1 MSIEELTQ
9 EAKLRG
15 FGINPDTMPVADE
28 SDNYRYT
35 PEATIPD
42 TPMPEKFKAQD
53 PDGFPSGGT
62 LSPSGQLRLDRSQAD
77 IEKLQTEFN
86 QQAER
91 AEKAFKQ
98 SNIWKRYTF
107 NQEDVLQEAR
117 HISVETGI
125 PEEAILADSKNLDN
139 ARDVYNY
146 RRKQMALMPPGE
158 NEVSLDK
165 LMEAYPG
172 LRNVVGSGSNAAA
185 AIALHNI
192 ENVKQVHSLLE
203 AAKVGWEKALLQHD
217 IANIG
222 RKGLLEKKNLTEEDY
237 KKVAE
242 IQKKIDAG
250 KEMPGLFEAPLTA
263 VVGGTSQQIRQQLTG
278 FGRGSLYG
286 AALGA
291 AAVGAGVL
299 AAPVTGG
306 VSLAGAAAAA
316 KTGFALGMRAGWF
329 LDMWEESAAQRFVE
343 YSQYKDS
350 NGKRTLTNGEAR
362 AYAAAAAAVETGIE
376 FANAGMILKVLKGNK
391 TMAAESIRSVIAD
404 AADSTSMLTGLRQ
417 ILQGASSIAVSESI
431 EEGSQEFAD
440 RMISNVVSA
449 YKGGTIPHYT
459 LGQSFEGAVENA
471 LAAVPASIGFG
482 AIASGGGSIRLVRRT
497 AALAEMQDLHLK
509 EKLKNITGIS
519 MHRQLKEAEGVKDF
533 FKKDPEIAA
542 QVVHDSVQ
550 GTNYEKVNIDT
561 EMVLQQEGGEQALQ
575 ALADK
580 TGLSNEELQAA
591 IETKADITVP
601 YEVYYQAQM
610 EDNFAIG
617 DDFISFSDVDH
628 SYARNQYLARQKYE
642 EFDALMDKE
651 QRRQEAQRQ
660 DALDN
665 ILQKNFAEGAEMD
678 AAAEILMVRPD
689 KPLEGWQALYDHY
702 KQALDNLLDPIIKDI
717 REFTEKGAVSYLT
730 TDRDPKV
737 IYGSNNAQWYRDF
750 LKDFGR
756 RPTQDEYRQFAID
769 ALTGK
774 DFSKH
779 PDLQRGRISE
789 EQFEE
794 NAAVIDNLQG
804 NITALDAIKDR
815 IQKIDPMELEIVD
828 GLSKEAYDIYRSLA
842 KEVADTAP
850 NEEVKRAGRISAA
863 LLARHAD
870 RYADAMRAAGH
881 KKYTALDYYRD
892 RFGLQMGGVYEG
904 GMEQSAMRKENKTYI
919 RNSKGDVDWGY
930 INDLTADDG
939 TVIKGAPIRMQ
950 IGFQVGKNIAGAGYT
965 HITNRH
971 PNTVKGYGS
980 VEKAVYKI
988 LQEHAYVV
996 AETTK
1001 SGERL
1006 KFFTDKGAEKSEV
1019 LVLDLCHDDGDYYTV
1034 ISILPQTKKQV
1045 IRAKEKALS
1054 FNGSGTP
1061 LAATGDGA
1069 LYTPSGSIAGTQ
1081 GDLVARKDNA
1091 YSDISLSE
1099 AEEAVKT
1106 LTYTLEQRQN
1116 GKTVHGAT
1124 SFEET
1129 GRRVVSL
1136 FESADE
1142 STFPHELG
1150 HIFVADLKELAEM
1163 PNAPEQIVKDW
1174 ETVKEWL
1181 NWKEGQVKLTVAQH
1195 EKFARG
1201 WEAYLRT
1208 GNAPATGL
1216 QKVFRKLKAWLTQ
1229 IYRDFLQLGG
1239 VPSEDMQAVMGRMVA
1254 TEEEVETAFKL
1265 RELNAFERAG
1275 GFEYLAED
1283 SMAMYRRWQE
1293 SAVEYAKE
1301 KVLAIAMKDLTAE
1314 RKAELNAV
1322 REQMEQDIRAELE
1335 EQPLYKIEL
1344 LLENMPAI
1352 RDNWDATAL
1361 GMTEAEYA
1369 KQIKKQGTLEQAL
1382 KKRLNSQMKELTEG
1396 MPLEQIKEEAKKAV
1410 DGAKYRGMYLAF
1422 EEEFIKKKLRKDA
1435 ALTPQIEKMLD
1446 EIEKQAYEATGEK
1459 WGADQETDQVKNL
1472 KHRIRELKYQARWEA
1487 AERDA
1492 LAKMEKAKDR
1502 EELKRLVKGFK
1513 NLLKRNRKHVKIYR
1527 DATLD
1532 NVQLVKTYAEEKM
1545 AGMAIAEST
1554 NVRKWQQ
1561 LEKRAGRESTEAM
1574 KRALDAELK
1583 YRSQETGIVPVKSTS
1598 EEAQLNSAQQVT
1610 TTETLLEKKR
1620 KISGP
1625 RESANALWK
1634 QAYEAKLRQRI
1645 FAEYAAIAQK
1655 NKDMVQKKNGKL
1667 KARSKTIS
1675 RNNHIPAAER
1685 YLFNHGLY
1693 VLGISKQDAPKPQ
1706 EEMDILKLMQAYAAN
1721 MDAFFVDEDGNV
1733 SLPGHIVAA
1742 MGSNTVYND
1751 GFGGLNMEEYEEFT
1765 EVLDTLYKIGLDAN
1779 KFRSIKDTDGTEIA
1793 LSDICEKITA
1803 EAADRVPVIPNDD
1816 PTNAGTP
1823 GYGEQVA
1830 NLFRTGRVQLTK
1842 PEEIFEAL
1850 GPTAHRFIYE
1860 NVNQSWN
1867 KEKIMLE
1874 EAAQIVKAIWEPYT
1888 DMEKSEMRS
1897 KKKFRFGSSILTR
1910 EGAICVALNWGT
1922 EINRRRIMDGFGITE
1937 KEVRKF
1943 LGNLTQ
1949 KDWQMVEAIW
1959 DLCEK
1964 YWPESAKVEED
1975 MAGVTPRKQSAIPFQ
1990 IVGNDGLV
1998 YTLKGGYYPI
2008 KYDPAKS
2015 VKAANQN
2022 QDDVAKQQMAGS
2034 AAMGRRRGHMKERVQ
2049 GTVNRKVLLS
2059 FDVLN
2064 SHINDVIDNIC
2075 FRRSLRDVNRV
2086 LHNQDIVSML
2096 QDMYG
2101 LDQVLALQQWV
2112 RDCWAPDKAKSNL
2125 IDKGLEFFRHKQ
2137 TLAVLMYRVPTAI
2150 QNSLNIF
2157 PMVDYI
2163 GPTRAMD
2170 VIPRVWA
2177 SPKETWAFVKE
2188 KSAFLRNRAET
2199 MDRDAGEIL
2208 RKTFIGGHGK
2218 VIDTAIRGEKALEA
2232 HAFDLLA
2239 ATDLALAIP
2248 LWVSEYER
2256 IYQELGG
2263 SRRIDETSSAFW
2275 KRIETEAVSAG
2286 DKAVRQVFGSGEM
2299 KDLAPVQK
2307 ESELSKSL
2315 TMFYSYFNVVFNAL
2329 YRGYAEG
2336 RRRGLQENHR
2346 IIAGPLLKKLLLW
2359 VVLVGIFDG
2368 LEKYAM
2374 DVLTGNDDKKEGGIK
2389 GMLKRAGQG
2398 VGENFFGTIPVVRDV
2413 ASGVMGRLMGN
2424 KYPVSR
2430 PLPLYGAFDQAVK
2443 AYDVVKS
2450 DKKNKIDVFREGAR
2464 TVNSFT
2470 GIGHTISDAFATTA
2484 YWIDRDFD
2492 TPFYQYLLAVLLDKR
2507 IDRKKK

>member
-53 PDGFPSGGT
+53 PAGFSSGGT
-62 LSPSGQLRLDRSQAD
+62 LSPSGQLRLDRSQTD

-242 IQKKIDAG
+242 IQKEIDAG

-404 AADSTSMLTGLRQ
+404 ATDSTSMLTGLRQ

-519 MHRQLKEAEGVKDF
+519 MHRQLKETEGVKDF

-580 TGLSNEELQAA
+580 AGLSNEELQTA

-702 KQALDNLLDPIIKDI
+702 KQTLDNLLDPIIKDI
-717 REFTEKGAVSYLT
+717 REFTENGADSYLT

-737 IYGSNNAQWYRDF
+737 IYGSNNIQWYREF

-756 RPTQDEYRQFAID
+756 RPTKEEYRQFAID

-794 NAAVIDNLQG
+794 NASVIENLQN
-804 NITALDAIKDR
+804 NIAALEAIKDR

-828 GLSKEAYDIYRSLA
+828 GLSKEAYDIYRGLA
-842 KEVADTAP
+842 QEVSATAP
-850 NEEVKRAGRISAA
+850 NDKVKRAGRISAV

-870 RYADAMRAAGH
+870 RFADAMRAAGH

-904 GMEQSAMRKENKTYI
+904 GGIEQAMNRQHAPKTLEEFDKAVSEAENPSKIGFWFTT
-919 RNSKGDVDWGY
+919 SKGAE
-930 INDLTADDG
+930 I
-939 TVIKGAPIRMQ
+939 VIPGSNYKHVQNG
-950 IGFQVGKNIAGAGYT
+950 
-965 HITNRH
+965 RH
-971 PNTVKGYGS
+971 PLSLAQWQAIIDNLENADYAVKDNVKGYNNGTP
-980 VEKAVYKI
+980 VFIK
-988 LQEHAYVV
+988 LD
-996 AETTK
+996 TPLGK
-1001 SGERL
+1001 SG
-1006 KFFTDKGAEKSEV
+1006 V
-1019 LVLDLCHDDGDYYTV
+1019 LTEF
-1034 ISILPQTKKQV
+1034 LPNG
-1045 IRAKEKALS
+1045 KALIITAVFS
-1054 FNGSGTP
+1054 NDASIDNWAKNKKSSQTLGIEPNGKQDRILGT
-1061 LAATGDGA
+1061 LS
-1069 LYTPSGSIAGTQ
+1069 LI
-1081 GDLVARKDNA
+1081 
-1091 YSDISLSE
+1091 DIIQEKLGIVKKF
-1099 AEEAVKT
+1099 ANKVEE
-1106 LTYTLEQRQN
+1106 LHQN
-1116 GKTVHGAT
+1116 GNTVHGAT
-1124 SFEET
+1124 SFAET
-1129 GRRVVSL
+1129 GRRIVSL

-1150 HIFVADLKELAEM
+1150 HIFIADLKELAAM
-1163 PNAPEQIVKDW
+1163 PNAPAQVLKDW

-1181 NWKEGQVKLTVAQH
+1181 NWKDGQEKLTVAQH

-1239 VPSEDMQAVMGRMVA
+1239 VPSEDVQAMMGRMIA

-1283 SMAMYRRWQE
+1283 SRAMYSRWQE
-1293 SAVEYAKE
+1293 GAVEYAKE

-1314 RKAELNAV
+1314 RKAELNLV

-1335 EQPLYKIEL
+1335 EQPLYKLEL
-1344 LLENMPAI
+1344 LLENVPAI
-1352 RDNWDATAL
+1352 RDSWNADAF
-1361 GMTEAEYA
+1361 GMTLEEYDE
-1369 KQIKKQGTLEQAL
+1369 QIKKQGTLEQVL
-1382 KKRLNSQMKELTEG
+1382 KTRLDSQMKELTKE
-1396 MPLEQIKEEAKKAV
+1396 MPLKQIKEEARKAV
-1410 DGAKYRGMYLAF
+1410 DSAKYRGMYLAF
-1422 EEEFIKKKLRKDA
+1422 EEEFLKKKLRQDA
-1435 ALTPQIEKMLD
+1435 ELTPQIEKILND
-1446 EIEKQAYEATGEK
+1446 IERQAYEAGGGK
-1459 WGADQETDQVKNL
+1459 WEDKQETDQVKNL
-1472 KHRIRELKYQARWEA
+1472 KHRIKELKYQARWEA

-1492 LAKMEKAKDR
+1492 LAKMEKAKSG
-1502 EELKRLVKGFK
+1502 EELKTLVKGFK
-1513 NLLKRNRKHVKIYR
+1513 DLLQRNRKHVKIYR
-1527 DATLD
+1527 DTTLN
-1532 NVQLVKTYAEEKM
+1532 NVKLVKEYAEETM
-1545 AGMAIAEST
+1545 SGMKITEST

-1574 KRALDAELK
+1574 RRAVEAELK
-1583 YRSQETGIVPVKSTS
+1583 YRSGETGLVPVEPVQQETR
-1598 EEAQLNSAQQVT
+1598 LNDTTQVVT
-1610 TTETLLEKKR
+1610 AESLPAKR
-1620 KISGP
+1620 KAP
-1625 RESANALWK
+1625 VARASANELWK

-1645 FAEYAAIAQK
+1645 YAEYAALAQK
-1655 NKDMVQKKNGKL
+1655 NKDLVQKKNSRL

-1685 YLFNHGLY
+1685 YLFNHGLF
-1693 VLGISKQDAPKPQ
+1693 VLGIGKQDATRLQ
-1706 EEMDILKLMQAYAAN
+1706 EEVRVLDLFKKYAEN

-1733 SLPGHIVAA
+1733 SLPDHIIAA
-1742 MGSNTVYND
+1742 LGSNALYND
-1751 GFGGLNMEEYEEFT
+1751 GYQGLTMAEYGEFM
-1765 EVLDTLYKIGLDAN
+1765 EVLDVLYKIGLDAN
-1779 KFRSIKDTDGTEIA
+1779 KFRSIKDVEGKEVA
-1793 LSDICEKITA
+1793 LSDICEKIAIEGA
-1803 EAADRVPVIPNDD
+1803 ERVPVIRNEDT
-1816 PTNAGTP
+1816 TNAGTP
-1823 GYGEQVA
+1823 GYGAQAEELV
-1830 NLFRTGRVQLTK
+1830 RTGRVQLTK

-1850 GPTAHRFIYE
+1850 GPTAHRFLYE
-1860 NVNQSWN
+1860 NVNRSWD
-1867 KEKIMLE
+1867 KDKIMLE
-1874 EAAQIVKAIWEPYT
+1874 EAAQIVKSIWEPYT
-1888 DMEKSEMRS
+1888 DMEKTEMRS
-1897 KKKFRFGSSILTR
+1897 KRKFRFGTSDLTR
-1910 EGAICVALNWGT
+1910 EEAICVALNWGT
-1922 EINRRRIMDGFGITE
+1922 EINRRRIMDGFNISE
-1937 KEVRKF
+1937 SEVRKF

-1949 KDWQMVEAIW
+1949 KDWQMVGAIW
-1959 DLCEK
+1959 ALCEK
-1964 YWPESAKVEED
+1964 YWPESAKVEEE
-1975 MAGVTPRKQSAIPFQ
+1975 MTGVAPQKQSAIPFQ
-1990 IVGNDGLV
+1990 ILGNDGRT

-2008 KYDPAKS
+2008 KYDTSKS
-2015 VKAANQN
+2015 VKAANQA
-2022 QDDVAKQQMAGS
+2022 QDDVAKQKMAGS
-2034 AAMGRRRGHMKERVQ
+2034 AAMSRRRGHMKERVQ
-2049 GTVNRKVLLS
+2049 GPVNRPVLLS

-2064 SHINDVIDNIC
+2064 SHVNDVIHNIC
-2075 FRRSLRDVNRV
+2075 FRRSLRDVNRI
-2086 LHNQDIVSML
+2086 LNNQDIVTML
-2096 QDMYG
+2096 QDRYG

-2112 RDCWAPDKAKSNL
+2112 RDCWDPDKAKTNL
-2125 IDKGLEFFRHKQ
+2125 IDKGMEFFRHKQ
-2137 TLAVLMYRVPTAI
+2137 TLAVLAYRVTTAV
-2150 QNSLNIF
+2150 QNSLNLF
-2157 PMVDYI
+2157 PVVDYI
-2163 GPTRAMD
+2163 GATRAMD

-2177 SPKETWAFVKE
+2177 TPKVTWKFVSQ
-2188 KSAFLRNRAET
+2188 KSVFLRNRAET

-2218 VIDTAIRGEKALEA
+2218 VIDTVIRGEKALEA

-2239 ATDLALAIP
+2239 ATDLALAVP
-2248 LWVSEYER
+2248 LWISEYER
-2256 IYQELGG
+2256 VYQEMGAQ
-2263 SRRIDETSSAFW
+2263 RNIKETNAEFW
-2275 KRIETEAVSAG
+2275 QRVETEAISAG
-2286 DKAVRQVFGSGEM
+2286 DKAVRTVFGSGEM
-2299 KDLAPVQK
+2299 KDLAPIQK
-2307 ESELSKSL
+2307 GSELSKSL

-2336 RRRGLQENHR
+2336 RRRGMENNNR
-2346 IIAGPLLKKLLLW
+2346 IIVRPVLKKLLFW

-2368 LEKYAM
+2368 VEKYWM
-2374 DVLTGNDDKKEGGIK
+2374 DVLTGNEDKKDSRIK
-2389 GMLKRAGQG
+2389 GMTKRALQG
-2398 VGENFFGTIPVVRDV
+2398 IGENFFGAIPVVRDV
-2413 ASGVMGRLMGN
+2413 ASGVIGRLMGE

-2430 PLPLYGAFDQAVK
+2430 PLPLYGAVDQAIK
-2443 AYDVVKS
+2443 ACDVAMSDRKS
-2450 DKKNKIDVFREGAR
+2450 KIDVFREGAR

-2492 TPFYQYLLAVLLDKR
+2492 TPFYQFISAVLLDKR

>member
-53 PDGFPSGGT
+53 PAGFSSGGT
-62 LSPSGQLRLDRSQAD
+62 LSPSGQLRLDRSQTD

-242 IQKKIDAG
+242 IQKEIDAG

-404 AADSTSMLTGLRQ
+404 ATDSTSMLTGLRQ

-519 MHRQLKEAEGVKDF
+519 MHRQLKETEGVKEF

-580 TGLSNEELQAA
+580 AGLSNEELQTA

-617 DDFISFSDVDH
+617 DDFISFSNVDH

-651 QRRQEAQRQ
+651 QRRLEAQRQ

-665 ILQKNFAEGAEMD
+665 ILQKNFAEGVERD

-689 KPLEGWQALYDHY
+689 KPMEGWQALYDHY
-702 KQALDNLLDPIIKDI
+702 KQLLDDLVDPIVKDI

-779 PDLQRGRISE
+779 PDLQCGRISE

-804 NITALDAIKDR
+804 NIAALEAIKDR

-850 NEEVKRAGRISAA
+850 NDKVKRAGRISAV

-870 RYADAMRAAGH
+870 RYADAMRTAGH

-892 RFGLQMGGVYEG
+892 RFGLQMGGVYENIN
-904 GMEQSAMRKENKTYI
+904 MKVLQAMI
-919 RNSKGDVDWGY
+919 
-930 INDLTADDG
+930 
-939 TVIKGAPIRMQ
+939 
-950 IGFQVGKNIAGAGYT
+950 
-965 HITNRH
+965 
-971 PNTVKGYGS
+971 
-980 VEKAVYKI
+980 
-988 LQEHAYVV
+988 
-996 AETTK
+996 
-1001 SGERL
+1001 
-1006 KFFTDKGAEKSEV
+1006 KSEAKSLADFSLAV
-1019 LVLDLCHDDGDYYTV
+1019 KNGTIHAEQKGKSYYRF
-1034 ISILPQTKKQV
+1034 I
-1045 IRAKEKALS
+1045 
-1054 FNGSGTP
+1054 GS
-1061 LAATGDGA
+1061 
-1069 LYTPSGSIAGTQ
+1069 AGTQ
-1081 GDLVARKDNA
+1081 IDVPYDTMIHVNQRHNLTKEEWDALEQNSENFSAVYQDLKKKGHNNGIPLLCKIKTPQGSAGVMYELLPNGRVFMNTAFFDSEINIDNWIKKGGSSRSILDNIQASFTGNAPFSA
-1091 YSDISLSE
+1091 YSLNEIRKIVNDNFS
-1099 AEEAVKT
+1099 
-1106 LTYTLEQRQN
+1106 QRQN

-1181 NWKEGQVKLTVAQH
+1181 NWKEEQVKLTVAQH

-1410 DGAKYRGMYLAF
+1410 DSAKYRGMYLAF

-1446 EIEKQAYEATGEK
+1446 DIEKQAYEATGEK
-1459 WGADQETDQVKNL
+1459 WDTDQETNQVKNL

-1513 NLLKRNRKHVKIYR
+1513 DLLKRNRENVKIYR

-1532 NVQLVKTYAEEKM
+1532 NVQMVKTYAEEKM
-1545 AGMAIAEST
+1545 AGMTIAEST

-1561 LEKRAGRESTEAM
+1561 LEKRAGRESAEAM
-1574 KRALDAELK
+1574 KRALDAELR
-1583 YRSQETGIVPVKSTS
+1583 YRSQETGIVPVKSAS
-1598 EEAQLNSAQQVT
+1598 NEAQLNGAKQVT
-1610 TTETLLEKKR
+1610 TTESLLEKKR

-1693 VLGISKQDAPKPQ
+1693 VLGISKQDAHKPQ

-2015 VKAANQN
+2015 VKAANQK
-2022 QDDVAKQQMAGS
+2022 QDDAAKQKMAGN
-2034 AAMGRRRGHMKERVQ
+2034 AAMSRRRGHMKERVQ
-2049 GTVNRKVLLS
+2049 GPVNRPVLLS
-2059 FDVLN
+2059 FAVLN
-2064 SHINDVIDNIC
+2064 SHINDVIHNIC
-2075 FRRSLRDVNRV
+2075 FRRSLRDVNRI
-2086 LHNQDIVSML
+2086 LNAQDIVTML
-2096 QDMYG
+2096 QDRYG
-2101 LDQVLALQQWV
+2101 IVQVSALQQWV
-2112 RDCWAPDKAKSNL
+2112 RDCWAPDKVKTNPFEKKA
-2125 IDKGLEFFRHKQ
+2125 EFFRHKQ
-2137 TLAVLMYRVPTAI
+2137 TLAVLAYRVPTAI

-2157 PMVDYI
+2157 PVVDYI
-2163 GPTRAMD
+2163 GATRAMD

-2177 SPKETWAFVKE
+2177 TPKATWKFVSQ
-2188 KSAFLRNRAET
+2188 KSVFLRHRAET

-2208 RKTFIGGHGK
+2208 RKTFIGGYGK

-2256 IYQELGG
+2256 VYQEMGAQHN
-2263 SRRIDETSSAFW
+2263 IKETNAEFW
-2275 KRIETEAVSAG
+2275 QRVETEAISAG
-2286 DKAVRQVFGSGEM
+2286 DKAVRKVFGSGEM
-2299 KDLAPVQK
+2299 KDLAPIQK
-2307 ESELSKSL
+2307 GGELTKSL

-2336 RRRGLQENHR
+2336 RRRGMENNN
-2346 IIAGPLLKKLLLW
+2346 IIIVRPVLKKLLLW

-2374 DVLTGNDDKKEGGIK
+2374 DILTGNEDKKDSRIK
-2389 GMLKRAGQG
+2389 GMMKRALQG
-2398 VGENFFGTIPVVRDV
+2398 VGENFFGTIPIIRDI
-2413 ASGVMGRLMGN
+2413 AGNEIGRMMGE

-2430 PLPLYGAFDQAVK
+2430 PLPLYGLWEQKQKTEDMIMS
-2443 AYDVVKS
+2443 DRKS
-2450 DKKNKIDVFREGAR
+2450 KIDVFREGAR